1 MQLRSNHIVD
11 IRPLANLRRLHT
23 LIILD
28 NHITDLRPLSNLTEL
43 VELNARDNPISDV
56 SPVSNLRKLKYLD
69 LSRCNIVDLQPLAD
83 LTQLHVLQLNH
94 NNIVDI
100 RPLASLTR
108 LYKLE
113 LQHNIIT
120 DFSPVSHLAL
130 DTFYFDQYCILPPLP
145 LLPRLTGMTFPT
157 VFMPTWFMPHDS
169 GSHMPFGPAD
179 QFFDMAYRS
188 ADSQLVSDNLY
199 NSIAI
204 RDAIIANNPTTV
216 FLVYLPWHKA
226 YFTQLPRHSMLWA
239 RNISGELLLQDFAT
253 GAYLDYTN
261 PLARA
266 LVVKMASDIDK
277 CGLYDGIVL
286 DAWGYDLLPTD
297 VYSSESQTAARL
309 ALVKEIRAV
318 TRPNFLIQVNSNRN
332 RIPDTALYINGLSME
347 TGIPGWFDETDV
359 HLALRE
365 TAHTLL
371 WAESNLRYPQ
381 INGVVGW
388 AILSQSPHSL
398 ENQRWMRLLTA
409 LTLTHSNGF
418 TLYQHGPNTWYDFWD
433 ADLGR
438 PVGEK
443 AQVYEGRSSEGTA
456 SAIEIPGLYSRVH
469 EWMGSVQS

>member
-1 MQLRSNHIVD
+1 
-11 IRPLANLRRLHT
+11 
-23 LIILD
+23 
-28 NHITDLRPLSNLTEL
+28 
-43 VELNARDNPISDV
+43 
-56 SPVSNLRKLKYLD
+56 
-69 LSRCNIVDLQPLAD
+69 
-83 LTQLHVLQLNH
+83 
-94 NNIVDI
+94 
-100 RPLASLTR
+100 
-108 LYKLE
+108 
-113 LQHNIIT
+113 
-120 DFSPVSHLAL
+120 
-130 DTFYFDQYCILPPLP
+130 
-145 LLPRLTGMTFPT
+145 
-157 VFMPTWFMPHDS
+157 
-169 GSHMPFGPAD
+169 
-179 QFFDMAYRS
+179 
-188 ADSQLVSDNLY
+188 
-199 NSIAI
+199 
-204 RDAIIANNPTTV
+204 
-216 FLVYLPWHKA
+216 
-226 YFTQLPRHSMLWA
+226 MLWA

-318 TRPNFLIQVNSNRN
+318 TRPKFLIQVNSNRN

-347 TGIPGWFDETDV
+347 TGIPGWIDETDV

-365 TAHTLL
+365 TVHTLL

-456 SAIEIPGLYSRVH
+456 SAIEIPRLYIREYTNGWAVYNHSGAPQVITLPEEVQGVASGLVNVEHALPNLDGEMYLRVTPKNPADVN
-469 EWMGSVQS
+469 GDGVVNVFYLVFVANQF